1 MADPISMNDTL
12 VYAALG
18 DRPKG
23 APDYIGVFIQN
34 GRPLP
39 VMFEGDQAS
48 VVYETMD
55 AWLRA
60 EREKAARREMGFS
73 VGFVF
78 VVGCLVIR
86 IYQAVGSHE
95 DALRNQYD
103 PES

>member
-1 MADPISMNDTL
+1 MADPISMNDAL

-48 VVYETMD
+48 IVFATMD
-55 AWLRA
+55 AWLHA
-60 EREKAARREMGFS
+60 EREKAAKRE
-73 VGFVF
+73 
-78 VVGCLVIR
+78 
-86 IYQAVGSHE
+86 SHL
-95 DALRNQYD
+95 AYLRSEEAIAARKAAREARKLAKANGAA
-103 PES
+103 